1 MPVRKG
7 SRGISISGGPLTARV
22 NTAPIILKAMKIC
35 VIGAGYV
42 GLATGVMFGK
52 LGHEVVVADID
63 RTRVKTV
70 NSGRLPFYEPPLE
83 RELRKLV
90 DSDRMVATA
99 DVQDAAEDAQMIFLC
114 VQTPSLPSGRI
125 DIGPVRAACKTVAKA
140 LRASNQHKIVV
151 MKSTVVPSTTDSVV
165 KPTLERYSGKKTG
178 RDFGLCMNPEFL
190 QEGSAFK
197 DSMEPSRIVVGSE
210 DRQASKTLMELYRP
224 IKAEKIQTDL
234 RSAEM
239 IKYASNTFLATK
251 ISYSNEI
258 ANMCERFGID
268 SQGVLEAVGLDP
280 RIGPLFLK
288 PGLGFGGSCL
298 PKDVKALRDKAS
310 QEGYSSK
317 LLSALLAINNQQPS
331 EGVRLLEKA
340 LGDLQGKRIAV
351 LGLAF
356 KGGVD
361 DTRETRA
368 LPLVIELLGRRAQV
382 IAFDPMAMANFIKL
396 VPSIRYAE
404 STTECLKDA
413 DGCVIQ
419 ADWPEFRGLGK
430 KEFTLMRRPIIVD
443 GRRCLDP
450 EKAKKAGARYYGI
463 GYGLAER

>member
-1 MPVRKG
+1 MR
-7 SRGISISGGPLTARV
+7 
-22 NTAPIILKAMKIC
+22 IC
-35 VIGAGYV
+35 VVGAGYV

-63 RTRVKTV
+63 PFRVKTV
-70 NSGRLPFYEPPLE
+70 NTGHLPFFEPPLE
-83 RELRKLV
+83 KELKRLV
-90 DSDRMVATA
+90 DKDKLTAMA
-99 DVQDAAEDAQMIFLC
+99 DVEDAVIDARFVFIC

-125 DIGPVRAACKTVAKA
+125 DIGPVKSASRTIAKA
-140 LRASNQHKIVV
+140 LASSPTRKTVV

-165 KPTLERYSGKKTG
+165 KPILEKYSRMKAGK
-178 RDFGLCMNPEFL
+178 DFGLCMNPEFL
-190 QEGSAFK
+190 QEGSALK
-197 DSMEPSRIVVGSE
+197 DSMEPSRIVIGSE
-210 DRQASKTLMELYRP
+210 DRRTARELLELYRP
-224 IKAEKIQTDL
+224 IKSQKIVTDV

-268 SQGVLEAVGLDP
+268 SSAVLEAVGMDP

-298 PKDVKALRDKAS
+298 PKDVKALKDKARH
-310 QEGYSSK
+310 EGYSSI
-317 LLSALLAINNQQPS
+317 LLASLISINDRQPS
-331 EGVRLLEKA
+331 EGVRLLERVIGS
-340 LGDLQGKRIAV
+340 LEGKRIAV

-361 DTRETRA
+361 DTRDTRA
-368 LPLVIELLGRRAQV
+368 VPLVMELLGKRAQV

-396 VPSIRYAE
+396 MPSIRYAASLE
-404 STTECLKDA
+404 ECLKDA
-413 DGCVIQ
+413 DGCIIQ
-419 ADWPEFRGLGK
+419 ADWPEFGRMGR
-430 KEFTLMRRPIIVD
+430 KEFSLMRRPVVVD

-450 EKAKKAGARYYGI
+450 LQAKRAGATYLGI
-463 GYGLAER
+463 GYGSAGR